1 MFLISALTDYK
12 TIKNY
17 KIKVHNRSVSPN
29 GSPNGLLSSYLST
42 HTYKLICSYCY
53 TEQHTTSH
61 YVCSVFIIIFMCLQV
76 IAYNSEGKS
85 SPSETVDYATCPD
98 KPGVPS
104 KPSVK
109 GKIHAQSFKIV
120 WGKNVDQ
127 LFLEFVLC
135 FLFMFICKR
144 PDFTSIYFSQ
154 LSHHGKILIQN
165 T

>member
-1 MFLISALTDYK
+1 
-12 TIKNY
+12 
-17 KIKVHNRSVSPN
+17 
-29 GSPNGLLSSYLST
+29 
-42 HTYKLICSYCY
+42 
-53 TEQHTTSH
+53 
-61 YVCSVFIIIFMCLQV
+61 MCLQV